1 MIMQVHDEV
10 ILEVKDQDASKVE
23 KEVSKIMQNA
33 AELKVPLEVES
44 GLASNWGEAH

>member
-1 MIMQVHDEV
+1 M

-23 KEVSKIMQNA
+23 QEVSKIMQGA
-33 AELKVPLEVES
+33 AKLKVPLEVES